1 MLSLFPSL
9 LVYGV
14 LAPFLLRVIL
24 GITVVY
30 FGMNY
35 IQQKQHTPVILGMIE
50 IILGL
55 LLLVGVYTQAAALLV
70 ALILGLKLGK
80 KIATR
85 AFLTH
90 GVNYYLILLVIALS
104 LALSGAG
111 AFAFDR
117 PF

>member
-9 LVYGV
+9 LVFGV
-14 LAPFLLRVIL
+14 FAPFLLRLIL

-35 IQQKQHTPVILGMIE
+35 IKQKQHTPVILGMIE
-50 IILGL
+50 IVLGL
-55 LLLVGVYTQAAALLV
+55 LLIGGIYTQGAALLV

-90 GVNYYLILLVIALS
+90 GVNYYLILFVISLS
-104 LALSGAG
+104 LALSGPG